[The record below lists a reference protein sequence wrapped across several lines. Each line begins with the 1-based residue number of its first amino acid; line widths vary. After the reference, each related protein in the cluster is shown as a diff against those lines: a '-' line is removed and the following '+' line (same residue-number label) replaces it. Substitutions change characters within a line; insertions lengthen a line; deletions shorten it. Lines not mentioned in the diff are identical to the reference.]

1 MAQQPQAK
9 RQSSEIDRPRRL
21 RSRGLWFERMMA
33 LLALSNL
40 MLVLF
45 DMSYIPWR
53 NFYLTYFPEFT
64 QWYGFHIKGIEPHR
78 STTTYLEAVQQ
89 LENQVALTGVQSP
102 EVQQQLLSLQTL
114 SLEMVDENPFEGAGK
129 SGMLERIKNR
139 MRDQVGVESSK
150 DAFRQFWSQDYLS
163 RQGWNQSIDFFNREI
178 QPLIATNYYRGI
190 GENGEPIDRFWKIDL
205 GFTVLFAAEFLAR
218 TLYLSRRYQYTSWLD
233 TVIWRCYDLLLI
245 LPFWRW
251 LRVIPVVI
259 RLDQAKLVNL
269 HTLNYRVIRTLI
281 SSVAVE
287 LTEMVVIRI
296 LDQTQEL
303 IRQGELSRWL
313 LQTHR
318 YVDLNGVN
326 EVEAI
331 SKHLI
336 EVIVNHVLPQL
347 RPELEA
353 LLHHNVLQ
361 VLNSSPVY
369 AGLQRLPG
377 VTQISQQLTQQ
388 IVTEVS
394 QNAYQAMRSALQD
407 ETGAALMSQLISRFG
422 ELFGSEIKQNRA
434 LDEIQS
440 LSVDLLEEVKVNYV
454 ERLQTEDY
462 EKLRAEKQR
471 IYQISQHTR

>member
-1 MAQQPQAK
+1 M
-9 RQSSEIDRPRRL
+9 ELDRPRRIQ
-21 RSRGLWFERMMA
+21 SRGLWFERLMA

-45 DMSYIPWR
+45 DLSFIPWR
-53 NFYLTYFPEFT
+53 NFYLTYLPQLT

-78 STTTYLEAVQQ
+78 TTTAYLEAVQQ

-102 EVQQQLLSLQTL
+102 ETQQQLLNLQTL
-114 SLEMVDENPFEGAGK
+114 SVEMVDENPFEGAGK
-129 SGMLERIKNR
+129 SGTLERIKNR
-139 MRDQVGVESSK
+139 MRDHVGVESSK

-163 RQGWNQSIDFFNREI
+163 RQGWNQSIAFFQKEI
-178 QPLIATNYYRGI
+178 QSLIATNYYRAI

-218 TLYLSRRYQYTSWLD
+218 TLYLSRRYHYTSWLD
-233 TVIWRCYDLLLI
+233 AVIWRCYDLLLI

-251 LRVIPVVI
+251 LRVIPVTI
-259 RLDQAKLVNL
+259 RLDQAKLINL
-269 HTLNYRVIRTLI
+269 HTLNYRIVRTLI
-281 SSVAVE
+281 SSIAVE

-303 IRQGELSRWL
+303 IHRGELSRWL
-313 LQTHR
+313 LQTNR

-331 SKHLI
+331 SKQLV
-336 EVIVNHVLPQL
+336 EVLVDHVLPRL
-347 RPELEA
+347 RPEIEA
-353 LLHHNVLQ
+353 LLHHSVLQ

-377 VTQISQQLTQQ
+377 VSQVSHQLTQQ
-388 IVTEVS
+388 IIADVS
-394 QNAYQAMRSALQD
+394 QNAYQAVRSALQD

-422 ELFGSEIKQNRA
+422 EVFGAELKQNQALSEI
-434 LDEIQS
+434 ES

-454 ERLQTEDY
+454 ERLRAEDY

-471 IYQISQHTR
+471 IYQISRQAR